1 MVSAAPKMVTFFYS
15 WQLRKR
21 HHFGAART
29 FFGPSYFVKALCTY
43 IDQNSV
49 RKNTFKD
56 PLEIALMID
65 FLFRALYKV
74 QRPAGKSDV
83 N

>member
-1 MVSAAPKMVTFFYS
+1 M
-15 WQLRKR
+15 
-21 HHFGAART
+21 
-29 FFGPSYFVKALCTY
+29 Y

-65 FLFRALYKV
+65 FFFRALYKV

>member
-1 MVSAAPKMVTFFYS
+1 M
-15 WQLRKR
+15 
-21 HHFGAART
+21 
-29 FFGPSYFVKALCTY
+29 Y

-49 RKNTFKD
+49 RRNTFKY
-56 PLEIALMID
+56 PLPLVIALVID
-65 FLFRALYKV
+65 FFFRALYKV

>member
-1 MVSAAPKMVTFFYS
+1 M
-15 WQLRKR
+15 
-21 HHFGAART
+21 
-29 FFGPSYFVKALCTY
+29 Y

-56 PLEIALMID
+56 LLEIALMID
-65 FLFRALYKV
+65 FFFRALYKV

-83 N
+83 RIREVQWILDWP

>member
-1 MVSAAPKMVTFFYS
+1 M
-15 WQLRKR
+15 
-21 HHFGAART
+21 
-29 FFGPSYFVKALCTY
+29 Y

-56 PLEIALMID
+56 PLVIALVID
-65 FLFRALYKV
+65 FFFRALYKV